1 MNEPI
6 PRLYWSDFV
15 YKLQQLLNDH
25 AVNTPLYLVGGAV
38 RDAYMRK
45 GTTDLDI
52 AVDGDAVRFARQVAD
67 WLSADIYIMD
77 AERGVARV
85 FVSGENGKALIDFAR
100 FRGATL
106 KDDLYKRDF
115 TINAMAA
122 DLLGDLSHLIDPL
135 DGLRDLRA
143 KVLTRCAPQALSDD
157 PVRSLRAIRQSTHLG
172 LKIHPDTLADI
183 RMYAGALKETSP
195 ERIRDEFFKL
205 LALNNASRAIRVLK
219 YLDLLGHILPHF
231 SGAAAERLPSSR
243 NAEVWT
249 QTMMVTDK
257 MGLILSA
264 INPSRTDNSAA
275 TFGLGMLVIQL
286 DRYRAELQ
294 RRLGRMYGNGR
305 RHREILLLAALLHKV
320 EMAHTRTKGER
331 SASHE
336 AQGVAKTLRL
346 SAEEDR
352 RLTLAIASYRR
363 VLDGAEWN
371 VLDRHRFWFQLG
383 ESGMDAIL
391 LASASYLGAYG
402 AQLQQSAWLQ
412 LVDNITSLLD
422 TWFHQQQ
429 EVVNPALFLDGAQIM
444 TLLDVDQGPVV
455 GTLLNVLREA
465 QVTGEVT
472 SVHNARDYVLRYYK
486 SVK

>member
-219 YLDLLGHILPHF
+219 YLDLLGHILPDF
-231 SGAAAERLPSSR
+231 SGDAAERRPSSR

-320 EMAHTRTKGER
+320 EMAHTRTEGER

-352 RLTLAIASYRR
+352 QLTLAIASYRR

-444 TLLDVDQGPVV
+444 TLLDVDRGPVI
-455 GTLLNVLREA
+455 GMLLNVLREA

-472 SVHNARDYVLRYYK
+472 SVHDARDYVLSYYK
-486 SVK
+486 SEK